1 MTTNTEYLQLR
12 QAIAERRFTLIPDET
27 LSDGRDP
34 RGSTPTLLHTSTG
47 NHAVGVNGVISR
59 YDLVQAKR
67 FAHNNGDDALAMWTE
82 ELIDEIDRQS
92 RVSSG
97 FDRYYDAGVAPP
109 IITRSS
115 DQYGDKPTYGLL
127 HATPGVVLKASDG
140 DTPSSKS
147 VLFHITTETLDRSNE
162 IVEAAGGQLKR
173 YRENPIVLWMHD
185 QKTPAIGK
193 GFNPR
198 PEKSPDGVPGI
209 VMDLVFHGETPLS
222 KEIGVLVAK
231 KWLNAGSI
239 GFIPLQYEDHD
250 SVLYADA
257 YRHLPTVRRH
267 KRWELIEFSIVNIPM
282 NAGAVRRSASGVQSN
297 NPYIGL
303 DHDFETRI
311 RSAVS
316 AGDIPSDG
324 GVCQL
329 LERSANHRISVTS
342 PSPDPI
348 STPPLIV
355 QAATD
360 SPSVAAP
367 ANEVAPSVTTPSLT
381 SLTITRSQ
389 QSPNTNSDHSMT
401 QEVAINGQTTTIDEA
416 ISALQVVKSGAAISA
431 SSGKKLAKA
440 NSCCESA
447 MGYCQ
452 KSLEHLTAMKSIHI
466 GRFSSGGRSAPSPI
480 PQTTVGK
487 GGMYA
492 DSHMVDTQQGWRSK
506 PIMRKAMGAYD
517 NSINAA
523 HKAGRAAVSLSR
535 LVDNNEDND
544 NDTVT
549 TSDIQG
555 LTDKSIHTGVS
566 WSYRPVGM
574 FSAGTN
580 TAPTQTPRTTVG
592 GLSRSTEALNAV
604 MKHLATDREG
614 LLVILNKSI
623 HTHSSMDWADII
635 GKFTPGTNT
644 APTQTPR
651 SYVSR
656 AYDCMDESKGHIEK
670 CMAVTKGMGH
680 YLGVMLDDDP
690 NVAKSANGY
699 SVTKAHLSQANMA
712 SAQEGLNYATAAFIT
727 ACRGAVTL
735 KRLLDND
742 PDNDDDPITLQD
754 MDSVLSDLDD
764 SDLYY
769 PDNQQ
774 IEEDTSAKIGS
785 RDIPTPD
792 SWNAH
797 PAANPLKAYT
807 ALNDHA
813 EAQTEGMIAM
823 LSSLQSLQ
831 EEVVAIKAFIDSV
844 EGIVIGDD
852 DEDDDGITTKKFT
865 KKKPPVEE
873 EEEEE
878 YEEPEEEEEEYEDP
892 EEEEEE
898 YEEPEE
904 EEEAAPVKRK
914 KKVTKSFELTP
925 LADTD
930 FRRFLNTL

>member
-389 QSPNTNSDHSMT
+389 QSPNTNFDHSMT

-466 GRFSSGGRSAPSPI
+466 GRFSAGGRSAPSPI
-480 PQTTVGK
+480 PQSTVGST
-487 GGMYA
+487 M
-492 DSHMVDTQQGWRSK
+492 
-506 PIMRKAMGAYD
+506 
-517 NSINAA
+517 
-523 HKAGRAAVSLSR
+523 
-535 LVDNNEDND
+535 
-544 NDTVT
+544 
-549 TSDIQG
+549 
-555 LTDKSIHTGVS
+555 
-566 WSYRPVGM
+566 
-574 FSAGTN
+574 
-580 TAPTQTPRTTVG
+580 
-592 GLSRSTEALNAV
+592 RSTEALNAV
-604 MKHLATDREG
+604 MKHLAVDREG

-623 HTHSSMDWADII
+623 HI